1 MDPPATTPTAKAI
14 GSLAKK
20 QSDVSRQGPSKLKF
34 VPTLP
39 QRRKKED
46 VKPEPAPAAA
56 PPPSERGRGRGRGRG
71 DARGRGRGR
80 GAAPPVQMTA
90 SGPFAM
96 GPAMAGSSGAR
107 RAAPRSNFVP
117 VPSDAAAVAAG
128 AAGALSQSAP
138 PALRKDAVGAART
151 VKAEEDEEE
160 VYSDADEGV
169 EIVDMENVRQMDWMA
184 PESLR
189 KERHPTRTHKPKV
202 KKEEGEAG
210 YAAVDAVDEKNA
222 LNLSESEEEE
232 ELEDIIE
239 DFATQN
245 TIATDGEP
253 THEDR
258 LYFFQFPAPFPK
270 FRYKNDASITATAM
284 DVDSVPAGPP
294 KKVSFA
300 PDVKPDIASVASGS
314 GASGSRTPSIVP
326 SEPEPAQPLDGV
338 IGQLEVYRS
347 GAVKIRLA
355 NGILL
360 DVSAATQPS
369 FLQQAVVLDS
379 QTKQLCVLGE
389 VNKQFVVSPN
399 VDALLS
405 ALEADEASPADLE
418 LEEGL
423 IRME

>member
-1 MDPPATTPTAKAI
+1 MEPNTSTAKAI

-20 QSDVSRQGPSKLKF
+20 QSDLSRQGPSKLKF

-46 VKPEPAPAAA
+46 EPAPAAA
-56 PPPSERGRGRGRGRG
+56 STPSDRGRGRGRGRG
-71 DARGRGRGR
+71 EGRGRGRGR
-80 GAAPPVQMTA
+80 GAPPVQMTA

-96 GPAMAGSSGAR
+96 GPAMAGSSTAR

-117 VPSDAAAVAAG
+117 VPTDAAAA
-128 AAGALSQSAP
+128 AAGALSHSAP
-138 PALRKDAVGAART
+138 PALRKDISAL
-151 VKAEEDEEE
+151 KAGGSIKIEEE
-160 VYSDADEGV
+160 EEELYSDPDEGV

-189 KERHPTRTHKPKV
+189 KERQSKRTPKI
-202 KKEEGEAG
+202 KEEVENGED
-210 YAAVDAVDEKNA
+210 AVIDAVDEKNA
-222 LNLSESEEEE
+222 LNLSDSEEEE

-239 DFATQN
+239 DFAIQN
-245 TIATDGEP
+245 TIATDGEV

-258 LYFFQFPAPFPK
+258 LYFFQFPSPFPK
-270 FRYKNDASITATAM
+270 FAYKNDSPVASSSNAM
-284 DVDSVPAGPP
+284 DVDPTAAGVP

-300 PDVKPDIASVASGS
+300 PDAKADVAT
-314 GASGSRTPSIVP
+314 AVSGSRTPSTVP
-326 SEPEPAQPLDGV
+326 SEVEPAQPLDGV

-360 DVSAATQPS
+360 DVAAATQPS
-369 FLQQAVVLDS
+369 FLQQAVVLDT
-379 QTKQLCVLGE
+379 QTKQLNVLGE

-405 ALEADEASPADLE
+405 ALEEEDSKPAELPLAD
-418 LEEGL
+418 GL